1 MDIELQRDGIT
12 LRGKLER
19 ASNEK
24 GPIAII
30 FHGFLADLGYTE
42 DSLYSKIAER
52 ILKENIS
59 VIRFDFNGH
68 GKSDGKL
75 VDMDVLNEL
84 EDAMA
89 ILNYVRKLDF
99 VTDIYV
105 VGHSQGG
112 VVGGMLAGYYP
123 DIISKLALLAPAA
136 TLKDDALMGTV
147 MGTKY
152 DTDHIPETVS
162 INNTPFTIGGKYFR
176 IAKLLP
182 IYEVTKN
189 YKGNMLVI
197 HGLKD
202 QVVDVK
208 AAYRYRE
215 AIHSCK
221 LGIYEELDHG
231 IAGEDSEKALNEMIE
246 FLK

>member
-1 MDIELQRDGIT
+1 MDILIQRDGIT

-19 ASNEK
+19 TTKEK
-24 GPIAII
+24 GPIAIV

-42 DSLYSKIAER
+42 DSLYSKLTSR
-52 ILKENIS
+52 ILRENIS

-75 VDMDVLNEL
+75 IDMDVLNEI
-84 EDAMA
+84 EDAIA
-89 ILNYVRKLDF
+89 ILKYVRELDF

-105 VGHSQGG
+105 IGHSQGG
-112 VVGGMLAGYYP
+112 VVGGMLSGYYS
-123 DIISKLALLAPAA
+123 DVISKLVLLAPAA
-136 TLKDDALMGTV
+136 TLKDDAQIGTV

-152 DTDHIPETVS
+152 DTGHIPEAVN
-162 INNTPFTIGGKYFR
+162 IENTPFTIGGKYFR

-189 YKGNMLVI
+189 YKGPMLVI
-197 HGLKD
+197 HGLND
-202 QVVDVK
+202 QIVDVK
-208 AAYRYRE
+208 AAYRYKE
-215 AIHSCK
+215 AILSCE
-221 LGIYEELDHG
+221 LDIYENLDHG
-231 IAGEDSEKALNEMIE
+231 INGEDSEKALDKVIE